1 MTPELL
7 AAAYLLQRLHG
18 AAFAACLLEDHGL
31 SREHALR
38 LLADRPFSQLPVKYN
53 SARYPNPIANQHN
66 QK

>member
-18 AAFAACLLEDHGL
+18 AAFAASLLEDHGL

-38 LLADRPFSQLPVKYN
+38 LLADRPLRQLPVQYGG
-53 SARYPNPIANQHN
+53 ARYPNAIAKQDN